1 VGLSDLCGRP
11 RSPAEV
17 AEHFWIGIELDL
29 QVEMAVSK
37 RD

>member
-1 VGLSDLCGRP
+1 VGLSDLCRRP